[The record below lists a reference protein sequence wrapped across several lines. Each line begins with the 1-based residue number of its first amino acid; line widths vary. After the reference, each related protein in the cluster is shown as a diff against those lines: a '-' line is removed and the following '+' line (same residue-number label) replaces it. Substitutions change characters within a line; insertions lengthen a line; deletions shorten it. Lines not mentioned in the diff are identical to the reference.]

1 LVGTE
6 NWALAYDQLL
16 AIMQTASDK
25 NDVSGSLLLI
35 LEVLL
40 PDSQHVYLAWLLCAF
55 VPWARAVPEASKKPK
70 AKAPPTVAAT
80 VAREGIKA
88 NNSETKIVEN
98 AVITLP
104 DIVTTREVIKDQED
118 ATTSPLK
125 RKKYSALRE
134 AQGMA
139 IRRWGVNWRS
149 SVMYTFLVEV
159 METGEANGMSRIYPL
174 CVTKLIF
181 EDRQQL
187 VDSYA
192 KWLSRIKELDLLD
205 APSLKPMVDG
215 KQLCDALE
223 AQNGPWVKKAL
234 DSLIEWQLQNPDETD
249 TDRAIEEVKRRK
261 KEFGPF

>member
-1 LVGTE
+1 
-6 NWALAYDQLL
+6 
-16 AIMQTASDK
+16 MQAASDK

-70 AKAPPTVAAT
+70 AKAPPTV
-80 VAREGIKA
+80 
-88 NNSETKIVEN
+88 